1 MSAAMDV
8 NPAVK
13 TRQEKQA
20 SGLPRLWSL
29 LGEDRGKLIW
39 AMVFRVFQSMA
50 LGLAYGGVLWV
61 IVGIAGGREV
71 TGAWIAQVA
80 GLMALSLGGQLLFS
94 FLSVRLAWSVSFE
107 TAGQLRLALLD
118 HLQSLPL
125 GFHLSRQRGDMVNM
139 LTTDVT
145 MLEGFISDALLRLVQ
160 AFALPL
166 SVFAFMCYTDWRLG
180 LIMGA
185 SIVLGFPIMALTS
198 RWLARLGL
206 ERQDKQAE
214 ASSRMIEY
222 MLGIKVIR
230 AFGRIREGNARFE
243 KALTDFRDIS
253 RQMVASLVA
262 PFMLFII
269 VVMLGIP
276 ATYIGVNLFYDSLAP
291 GVAIVA
297 LVLVFSM
304 YAPISAFVGVIEL
317 LRMADA
323 SMIRIDRM
331 LDAEPLPVAANP
343 VAPRGHEVV
352 FDKVSFDYG
361 TGTPVVSDISF
372 TVPENTMTAIVGH
385 SGSGKSTLLNL
396 VARFWD
402 VSGGRLKIGGA
413 EVSQIAPEVL
423 QGLVSFV
430 FQDVYLF
437 SGTIRDNIAIG
448 RNGATEE
455 EIVEAAKKAQ
465 AHDFILAL
473 PEGYDTQ
480 VGEGG
485 ARISGGERQ
494 RIAIA
499 IARAIIKDAPI
510 VLLDEATAAIDPINE
525 RALQQALSA
534 LVSHRSLIVVAHKLS
549 TIEAA
554 DQIVVLDGGRV
565 AELGTHEALLAKGG
579 IYHRLFTR
587 KSQAQSWSLTA

>member
-61 IVGIAGGREV
+61 IVGIAEGREV

-222 MLGIKVIR
+222 VLGIKVIR

-276 ATYIGVNLFYDSLAP
+276 ATYLGVNLFYDSLAP
-291 GVAIVA
+291 GVAIVV

-343 VAPRGHEVV
+343 VAPKGHEVV

-361 TGTPVVSDISF
+361 TGTPVVSNISF

-448 RNGATEE
+448 RDGATEE

-465 AHDFILAL
+465 AHEFILAL

-494 RIAIA
+494 RIA

-554 DQIVVLDGGRV
+554 DQIVVLDGGRI
-565 AELGTHEALLAKGG
+565 AEIGTHETLLEKGG

-587 KSQAQSWSLTA
+587 KSQAQSWSLTT